1 MTGADHATAGTPRLD
16 ALRDI
21 VGDDGVSVDVD
32 ERAAH
37 GRDCWPRLIMAERA
51 GHASPG
57 PDAVVWPAS
66 HDQAAALY
74 GWATAEGVA
83 LVPYGGGGGV
93 CGGAAAPPA
102 TVAVDT
108 KRLAHLG
115 PLDDTSGLVSAGPGV
130 IGQTA
135 EEWLGVRGW
144 TLGHFPSS
152 ITLSSLG
159 GFAAARS
166 AGQASTKYGVFA
178 DMVAGMTAV
187 LPDGSTLQRRPAP
200 ATAAGPDLT
209 GMLLG
214 SEGALGLITDL
225 VLRVR
230 PKPAASRYAA
240 WQLPGFA
247 AGLDAV
253 RTVLQQDLR
262 PAVVRLADE
271 TETAMGGFEV
281 EGCLLVCVAEGHEGV
296 AAAEIDALADA
307 AHAVGGT
314 WLGEEPARH
323 WHAHRYDASYQLA
336 DAAKPGGMLGDASVV
351 DTLELAAPWREL
363 PHAYARVRQALAA
376 HMDVVAC
383 HASHAYPDGAA
394 LYFTLAGVGD
404 GDETH
409 ARARYDAAWHDAME
423 AALAAGATI
432 SHHHGVGRLRGGW
445 LTAELG
451 DGGMAA
457 LRAIQGALDPAGVAN
472 PGGLGLGG
480 GGQGPK
486 GPR

>member
-1 MTGADHATAGTPRLD
+1 MTGPGHLQAGVSLE

-21 VGDDGVSVDVD
+21 VGADGVSTDVD

-51 GHASPG
+51 GQASPG

-66 HDQAAALY
+66 HDQAAALFR
-74 GWATAEGVA
+74 WAAGEGVA

-93 CGGAAAPPA
+93 CGGAAAAPT

-108 KRLAHLG
+108 KRLAHVG
-115 PLDDTSGLVSAGPGV
+115 PLDATSGLVSAGPGV
-130 IGQTA
+130 IGQTL
-135 EEWLGVRGW
+135 EEWLGPRGW

-178 DMVAGMTAV
+178 DLVAGLTAV
-187 LPDGSTLQRRPAP
+187 LPDGSTLRRRAVP
-200 ATAAGPDLT
+200 ATAAGPDLV
-209 GMLLG
+209 GLLLG
-214 SEGALGLITDL
+214 SEGALGLITEL

-230 PKPAASRYAA
+230 PKPAATRYAA
-240 WQLPGFA
+240 WQLPAFS

-271 TETAMGGFEV
+271 AETGMGGSGV
-281 EGCLLVCVAEGHEGV
+281 EGCLLVCVAEGHERV
-296 AAAEIDALADA
+296 ADAEIDALADA
-307 AHAVGGT
+307 VHVVGGR
-314 WLGEEPARH
+314 WVGEEPARH
-323 WHAHRYDASYQLA
+323 WHAHRYDVSYQLA

-351 DTLELAAPWREL
+351 DTLEIAAAWREL
-363 PHAYARVRQALAA
+363 PDAYARVRGALAA
-376 HMDVVAC
+376 HMDLVTC

-394 LYFTLAGVGD
+394 LYFTLAGAGD
-404 GDETH
+404 GDEAH
-409 ARARYDAAWHDAME
+409 ARARYDAAWHDAMD
-423 AALAAGATI
+423 AALTAGATI
-432 SHHHGVGRLRGGW
+432 SHHHGVGRLRGPW
-445 LTAELG
+445 LAAELG

-457 LRAIQGALDPAGVAN
+457 LEAIKGALDPAGIAN
-472 PGGLGLGG
+472 PGGLGLGAPAPAPG
-480 GGQGPK
+480 SPA
-486 GPR
+486 